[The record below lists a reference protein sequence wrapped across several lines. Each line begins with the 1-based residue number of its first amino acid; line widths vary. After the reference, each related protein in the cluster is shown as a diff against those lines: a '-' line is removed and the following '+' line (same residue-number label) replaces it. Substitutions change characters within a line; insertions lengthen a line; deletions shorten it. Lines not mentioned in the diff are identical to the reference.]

1 MNRPILTL
9 AISTIFIS
17 YAVSGEEAPR
27 IKVVSA
33 TAVTDGGEFGADAS
47 DSGDGGTAISD
58 ASFYDGG
65 RDGSVDASL
74 DASFEGNPARFVS
87 LSPGPEWK
95 ILSIFSGK
103 KSYYSIVEEEG
114 EKIISARYDPKLDT
128 VIFYRKLYQSKS
140 YSVLKWK
147 WRVHKFPI
155 NADELVPGRMDS
167 AAAVYVYFQSGLRKY
182 VIKYIWSTAYPR
194 GKNWLTGDS
203 NYFNKLQ
210 VSVKEGPPPVVDEWI
225 SEEANISEDF
235 RRFFLKGKDDEI
247 PPVVGVGVLTD
258 GDGTM
263 SFVEADYAEFLL
275 GQ

>member
-1 MNRPILTL
+1 MIRPIFTVSFS
-9 AISTIFIS
+9 AIFIS
-17 YAVSGEEAPR
+17 FAVSGEEAPPAGVAPSNSV
-27 IKVVSA
+27 IG
-33 TAVTDGGEFGADAS
+33 VTDGGYGADAAVS
-47 DSGDGGTAISD
+47 RDGAAGISD
-58 ASFYDGG
+58 ASIADGPIFDGG
-65 RDGSVDASL
+65 SDAST
-74 DASFEGNPARFVS
+74 DYVPTRYVS

-103 KSYYSIVEEEG
+103 KSYYTIIEEDG
-114 EKIISARYDPKLDT
+114 EKLIRAKYNPDLDT
-128 VIFYRKLYQSKS
+128 VIFYRKLYQSKP
-140 YSVLKWK
+140 YTILKWK

-182 VIKYIWSTAYPR
+182 VIKYIWSTAYSR

-210 VSVKEGPPPVVDEWI
+210 VSVKEGPPPVTGEWI
-225 SEEANISEDF
+225 SEEANISDDF
-235 RRFFLKGKDDEI
+235 RRFFLKGKDEEI

-263 SFVEADYAEFLL
+263 SFVEADYADFLL